1 MFSLTILSG
10 SNRLGRQTPKV
21 ADFVKKQLLES
32 KKVSKVNILDLAD
45 YKFPV
50 MEERIG
56 LNPNPPDRLDEFSGI
71 LKNSD
76 AIIFISPEYNGSFSG
91 ALKNTID
98 YFKKEFRRKPIG
110 IVTLSAGMYGGIN
123 AYHDLQKLIL
133 ALGAIPVP
141 AKLLVSNVQEVFND
155 NNLIGLKKP
164 AKSFIEELLWLTEA
178 VYKMNQPSEDKYYY
192 N

>member
-1 MFSLTILSG
+1 MFSLCILSG
-10 SNRLGRQTPKV
+10 SIRLGRFTPKV
-21 ADFVKKQLLES
+21 AEFVKKQLLDN
-32 KKVSKVNILDLAD
+32 KKVREVNILDLAG

-56 LNPNPPDRLDEFSGI
+56 LNPNPPDHLDEFSEF

-110 IVTLSAGMYGGIN
+110 VVTVSAGMYGGIN

-133 ALGAIPVP
+133 ALRAFPVP
-141 AKLLVSNVQEVFND
+141 GKLLIANVEDFLKE
-155 NNLIGLKKP
+155 NNIIKLKKS
-164 AKSFIEELLWLTEA
+164 AKSFIDELLWLTEA
-178 VYKMNQPSEDKYYY
+178 VFRMNNPGENKYYY